1 MKHNGT
7 LLGLFIVRTAPPHG
21 ETLLGRVQGEL
32 YLLAFSNAPLAM
44 ACMSTL
50 GASGAPFYVCSAN
63 VESLVREARSSGVRG
78 FIVDYDAERA
88 AFTSAHALPP
98 IVTEA
103 RAT

>member
-1 MKHNGT
+1 MRHKGT
-7 LLGLFIVRTAPPHG
+7 LLGLFIVRTAQPRP

-32 YLLAFSNAPLAM
+32 YLLAFTNAPLAL

-63 VESLVREARSSGVRG
+63 LDALVREARSSGVRG

-88 AFTSAHALPP
+88 AFASAHALPS

-103 RAT
+103 RP

>member
-1 MKHNGT
+1 M
-7 LLGLFIVRTAPPHG
+7 LGLFIVRTANPHA
-21 ETLLGRVQGEL
+21 ETLLGRVDGEL
-32 YLLAFSNAPLAM
+32 YLLAFSNAPLAL

-88 AFTSAHALPP
+88 AFASAHALPTT
-98 IVTEA
+98 VTTA
-103 RAT
+103 HP